1 MEPETTTS
9 AMEPESETTTS
20 AVEPTLA
27 VTTPGSTSSTYRP
40 APGSHF
46 QCEKPGFNSDEGNCD
61 KFWLCKE
68 ETEGSGVLESL
79 LYRCPP
85 GYLFNS
91 AVLRCKKEDASC
103 LETPETRGV
112 NIIQLT
118 EDMLDSFFN
127 KWSSY

>member
-27 VTTPGSTSSTYRP
+27 VTTPGSISSTYRP

-68 ETEGSGVLESL
+68 ETEGSGVLEVKRHVK
-79 LYRCPP
+79 YEI
-85 GYLFNS
+85 N
-91 AVLRCKKEDASC
+91 
-103 LETPETRGV
+103 
-112 NIIQLT
+112 
-118 EDMLDSFFN
+118 
-127 KWSSY
+127 